1 MKVFASNTVGRR
13 TVLRAGL
20 AVLFSSATVVSFA
33 GTPVRPVPASWCGTD
48 CDQLVLDWSLAAHQV
63 IVADNKYI
71 NPLPATRALA
81 MMHLAM
87 HDAVNAAAPRY
98 ETYALKER
106 DTQADPA
113 VAGVTAAHDV
123 LLALYPG
130 QKALLQATL
139 AKSLLEAGVGPEIE
153 RGKALGSRAAA
164 AVLARRAKDGHD
176 AEEKYAVRNEPGRYR
191 FVPDFDFIVSPQ
203 WRKLQPFALQS
214 PSQFRVAAPPA
225 LASGEYSR
233 AFEEVRAYGAAVGS
247 KRSDDQ
253 TNLAAFWYE
262 LSDIGWNRIARV
274 VARQQPQDLT
284 DRVRLFALLNAALAD
299 GYIAGWDS
307 KIHYDFWRPVSAIRL
322 AETDGNPAT
331 RADAKWASFLV
342 TPPIQDHPSTHSVL
356 GAAAAGV
363 LAGVLGRDDVA
374 FSFASTSAL
383 PANPVRQFASFSDAA
398 RENADSRIFAG
409 LHFRFAT
416 DAGLKLGDQIARY
429 SLANFLRPLH

>member
-1 MKVFASNTVGRR
+1 MNPIALNNRARR
-13 TVLRAGL
+13 AALRAGL
-20 AVLFSSATVVSFA
+20 AVLLGANAVTAFA
-33 GTPVRPVPASWCGTD
+33 GAPLAAQPGAWCGER
-48 CDQLVLDWSLAAHQV
+48 CGELVTDWSLAAHQV

-87 HDAVNAAAPRY
+87 HDAVNAATPRY

-106 DTQADPA
+106 DTRADPA
-113 VAGVTAAHDV
+113 VAAAVAAHDV
-123 LLALYPG
+123 LLALYPK
-130 QKALLQATL
+130 QQSLVQATL
-139 AKSLLEAGVGPEIE
+139 ARALLDAGVGPQVD

-164 AVLARRAKDGHD
+164 AVIARRAADGHD

-203 WRKLQPFALQS
+203 WRRLQPFALQS
-214 PSQFRVAAPPA
+214 PSQFRSAPPPA
-225 LASGEYSR
+225 LTSAEYTR
-233 AFEEVRAYGAAVGS
+233 AFEEVRAFGAAVGS
-247 KRSDDQ
+247 KRSEDES
-253 TNLAAFWYE
+253 NLAAFWYE

-274 VARQQPQDLT
+274 VARQQPQDLA
-284 DRVRLFALLNAALAD
+284 DRARLFALLNVAMAD

-307 KIHYDFWRPVSAIRL
+307 KIHHDFWRPVSAIRL
-322 AETDGNPAT
+322 AATDGNPAT
-331 RADAKWASFLV
+331 QADAKWSSFLV

-363 LAGVLGRDDVA
+363 LAGVIGRDDVA
-374 FSFASTSAL
+374 FNFTSTCAL
-383 PANPVRQFASFSDAA
+383 PANPVRHFASFSDAA

-429 SLANFLRPLH
+429 TLANTLRPLH

>member
-1 MKVFASNTVGRR
+1 MNHFSSTAMTRR
-13 TVLRAGL
+13 AALRAGL
-20 AVLFSSATVVSFA
+20 AALLAGSAAVASA
-33 GTPVRPVPASWCGTD
+33 GTPLQPQPGAWCGAR
-48 CDQLVLDWSLAAHQV
+48 CDDVVIDWNLAAHQV
-63 IVADNKYI
+63 IVADNQYI

-87 HDAVNAAAPRY
+87 HDAVNAADPRY

-113 VAGVTAAHDV
+113 VAGVVAAHDV
-123 LLALYPG
+123 LAALYPG

-139 AKSLLEAGVGPEIE
+139 GRNLLEAGVGPQVE
-153 RGKALGSRAAA
+153 RGKALGARAAA

-176 AEEKYAVRNEPGRYR
+176 AEQKYVVRNEPGRYR
-191 FVPDFDFIVSPQ
+191 FVPGFEFIVSPQ
-203 WRKLQPFALQS
+203 WRALQPFALQS

-225 LASGEYSR
+225 LTSAEYAR
-233 AFEEVRAYGAAVGS
+233 AFEEVRIYGAAVGS
-247 KRSDDQ
+247 KRTDDQ
-253 TNLAAFWYE
+253 SHLAAFWYE
-262 LSDIGWNRIARV
+262 LSDIGWNRVARV
-274 VARQQPQDLT
+274 VSRQHRQGLAE
-284 DRVRLFALLNAALAD
+284 RARLFALLNAAMAD

-307 KIHYDFWRPVSAIRL
+307 KLHYDAWRPVSAIRL
-322 AETDGNPAT
+322 AEGDDNPAT
-331 RADAKWASFLV
+331 RADAKWSSFLV

-363 LAGVLGRDDVA
+363 LAGAFGRDDIA
-374 FSFASTSAL
+374 FSFTSTSAVA
-383 PANPVRQFASFSDAA
+383 ANPVRQFASFSEAA

-429 SLANFLRPLH
+429 TLANTLRPLH